1 MVTKKIKWE
10 KVIAQ
15 FDNFEEKFS
24 KDSDDA
30 SLPEFFQNFEDTV
43 NHGRFD
49 NKQLKIIHSKLQKLR
64 DLFAQKKGEIKKIS
78 TESLTRHEQVS
89 RYLKNS
95 NYKK

>member
-1 MVTKKIKWE
+1 MTNKIKWE
-10 KVIAQ
+10 KIITQ

-24 KDSDDA
+24 KDPDDA
-30 SLPEFFQNFEDTV
+30 SLPEFFQNFEETV
-43 NHGRFD
+43 NDGKFD

-64 DLFAQKKGEIKKIS
+64 DLFAKKKSEIKKIS